1 MALADQ
7 LIPEADNGEQN
18 LSQKAYEIILNN
30 IINRQ
35 FAVNTVLQER
45 RLAEML
51 HISRTPV
58 RNALSRLEN
67 EGFIAR
73 HGGRTSVVKEF
84 SIQELIETLHIRRV
98 LEAEATRLA
107 TGKIPLR
114 ELDTLQ
120 VLIEGLLIKK
130 VPLTDDDWAA
140 DARIHDLITSHC
152 GNKMMADYIK
162 TLRLKTHMFNLSA
175 TPERFEEGHREHLQ
189 IIQALR
195 DNQPEVAQ
203 RLVAAHIDH
212 IRDGIISRL
221 NQF

>member
-73 HGGRTSVVKEF
+73 HGD
-84 SIQELIETLHIRRV
+84 
-98 LEAEATRLA
+98 AP
-107 TGKIPLR
+107 PL
-114 ELDTLQ
+114 
-120 VLIEGLLIKK
+120 
-130 VPLTDDDWAA
+130 
-140 DARIHDLITSHC
+140 
-152 GNKMMADYIK
+152 
-162 TLRLKTHMFNLSA
+162 LKNSPFRN
-175 TPERFEEGHREHLQ
+175 
-189 IIQALR
+189 
-195 DNQPEVAQ
+195 
-203 RLVAAHIDH
+203 
-212 IRDGIISRL
+212 
-221 NQF
+221 